1 MLVQRDFFNNADLL
15 IEYKLKWLKN
25 QILGNSVA
33 QLYMDVL
40 DEILSVVV
48 AMPHVGYKWPP

>member
-1 MLVQRDFFNNADLL
+1 MTQKSN
-15 IEYKLKWLKN
+15 K
-25 QILGNSVA
+25 GSVA